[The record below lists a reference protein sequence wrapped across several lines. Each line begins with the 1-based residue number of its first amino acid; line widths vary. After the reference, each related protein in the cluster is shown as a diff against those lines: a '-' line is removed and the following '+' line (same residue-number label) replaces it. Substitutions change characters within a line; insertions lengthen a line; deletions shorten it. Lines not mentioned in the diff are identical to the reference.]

1 MSEMGLGCAKTHARD
16 TRSAFAPSSES
27 QFTSSSSR
35 RRPFLTLSSSSPTPA
50 PLIRLPDRRLKTG
63 GHSRGGES
71 LSRDRAVAASR
82 PAHRARTACVLQSVN
97 AINMTTEYPKKAV
110 HATVATNP
118 KIMTANAEMR
128 TACCQPRRKSED
140 GFGIATSTGAGAIT
154 TAVFADI
161 VIQSIAASLPHTSRR
176 HSMYKVQ
183 CTISCTSI
191 SKQSNPATAKFK
203 SNDRRALMAPGPA
216 PGQAFDV
223 RPHMALF
230 AFRK

>member
-1 MSEMGLGCAKTHARD
+1 M
-16 TRSAFAPSSES
+16 
-27 QFTSSSSR
+27 
-35 RRPFLTLSSSSPTPA
+35 
-50 PLIRLPDRRLKTG
+50 
-63 GHSRGGES
+63 
-71 LSRDRAVAASR
+71 
-82 PAHRARTACVLQSVN
+82 
-97 AINMTTEYPKKAV
+97 TEYPKKAV

-161 VIQSIAASLPHTSRR
+161 VIQSIAAWPIAAWRIAAWPHTSRR

-183 CTISCTSI
+183 CTIGCTSI

-216 PGQAFDV
+216 PGQAFDAAV

-230 AFRK
+230 AFRT